1 MRIDDIKI
9 GQRFYYG
16 DNKQNIFMKI
26 EEIHDE
32 DGYHYNAVVI
42 EGENG
47 EVGSAWCFTALD
59 RLVLI

>member
-1 MRIDDIKI
+1 MRIYDIKI

-26 EEIHDE
+26 EEIRDE

-42 EGENG
+42 EGENE
-47 EVGSAWCFTALD
+47 EVGSAWCFTAVD
-59 RLVLI
+59 QLVLI